1 MAFKGDSDDVRDSLS
16 YKLRKLLEV
25 EAREVLCTDPYV
37 QDSTLV
43 PLEQALARA
52 DIFILGAP
60 HSVYHSLSFP
70 PDRQIVDVWNFW
82 PKPKAAPRKVEPEL
96 SPLKS

>member
-1 MAFKGDSDDVRDSLS
+1 MAFKADSDDVRDSLS

-37 QDSTLV
+37 QDPSLV
-43 PLEQALARA
+43 SLEQAVARA

-60 HSVYHSLSFP
+60 HSVYQSLSFP
-70 PDRQIVDVWNFW
+70 PGKQVVDVWNFW
-82 PKPKAAPRKVEPEL
+82 PKSKDASLKAEPEL
-96 SPLKS
+96 SPLKG

>member
-1 MAFKGDSDDVRDSLS
+1 MSRPAKCC
-16 YKLRKLLEV
+16 
-25 EAREVLCTDPYV
+25 VLTRMCKIP
-37 QDSTLV
+37 TLV

-82 PKPKAAPRKVEPEL
+82 PKPKAASHKVEPEL